1 MSPRA
6 FIAGL
11 AGPRL
16 TAAEQA
22 FFRDAQPWGFIL
34 FARNVETPDQ
44 VRALT
49 AELRATVGRSDAP
62 VLIDQEGGRV
72 ARLKPPHWPEYPPAQ
87 AFGRLYAADPQHGRQ
102 AARLGARLIAA
113 DLDALGITV
122 DCVPCADL
130 ALAETHAIIGSRAYG
145 SDPATVA
152 ALARAAADGL
162 MAGGVA
168 PIVKHIPGHGR
179 ATADSHLELPVVTT
193 PRAELERTDFEAF
206 RRLADLPMAMTA
218 HVVYADIDAEAPATT
233 SKTVVAEVIRGSI
246 GFDGLLMT
254 DDLSM
259 RALQGSF
266 RGRAAAALEAGCDML
281 LHCNGEMAEMA
292 EIAAVAPHL
301 AGKAAARAATALACA
316 RRAEPLDTA
325 AARTAFSAILATL
338 NGEARPG

>member
-1 MSPRA
+1 MSVRA

-16 TAAEQA
+16 DPAERA
-22 FFRDAQPWGFIL
+22 FFQDSKPWGFIL
-34 FARNVETPDQ
+34 FARNIETPEQ
-44 VRALT
+44 VKALV
-49 AELRATVGRSDAP
+49 AELRAAVGRADAP

-72 ARLKPPHWPEYPPAQ
+72 ARLRPPHWPEYPPAET
-87 AFGRLYAADPQHGRQ
+87 FGRLHAADPARGLK

-113 DLDALGITV
+113 DLADLGISV

-130 ALAETHAIIGSRAYG
+130 KLPETHAIIGNRAYA
-145 SDPATVA
+145 SDPETVA
-152 ALARAAADGL
+152 VLARAAAEGL

-218 HVVYADIDAEAPATT
+218 HVVYADIDADAPATT
-233 SKTVVAEVIRGSI
+233 SKAVIGEVIRGLI

-259 RALQGSF
+259 KALKGTFGDRAQ
-266 RGRAAAALEAGCDML
+266 AALDAGCDML
-281 LHCNGEMAEMA
+281 LHCNGDRAEM
-292 EIAAVAPHL
+292 EEVAAAAPIL
-301 AGKAAARAATALACA
+301 SGKAADRAAAALACA
-316 RRAEPLDTA
+316 RGVEPLDTA
-325 AARTAFSAILATL
+325 ESRAAFSAIVAS
-338 NGEARPG
+338 